1 MLRTAEGKFTLLLIF
16 VCASIT
22 TASAQVEFGLKG
34 GLNESEIMTSD
45 QQFVVVN
52 GNTQQLRN
60 FPRVG
65 FHGGVLVSIPLSK
78 KFSFQ
83 PEAMFSTQGANGK
96 PTLGYLV
103 SATEEYRFNYI
114 DVPLLLKYT
123 FPSGLFLET
132 GPQIGYLVSV
142 DIDEDVVGSYYTSH
156 YHPKSQYK
164 STDLSWALGAG
175 YLSPVNVGF
184 DIRYNLGLTDFSNGS
199 PAGMQSTPVQNGS
212 VRNSVI
218 QIGVFYLFGK
228 PRIAARRES

>member
-175 YLSPVNVGF
+175 YLSPVNIGF